1 MRRRDN
7 PYSRFVAWAK
17 IVLPLAALAL
27 LSTVFLLARNIDPT
41 QAIPFAEIDVEE
53 LAREQRIRAPNYA
66 GVTEDGAAISV
77 TASTARPDPD
87 SPERVDATDLE
98 AELITATGAR
108 YQLSS
113 QRGEID
119 SGADMAY
126 LQGGVVV
133 TTSSGY
139 RITSDAMST
148 SLSRTLLESEGPVQA
163 DGPAGRLDAGSMSL
177 APLPDAEGDDSA
189 NHLLVF
195 NKGVKLVYTP
205 SD

>member
-7 PYSRFVAWAK
+7 SYSRFVAWAK

-41 QAIPFAEIDVEE
+41 QAIPFAEINVEE
-53 LAREQRIRAPNYA
+53 LAREQRVSTPNYA

-87 SPERVDATDLE
+87 SPDRVDATDLE

-126 LQGGVVV
+126 LEGDVVV

-148 SLSRTLLESEGPVQA
+148 SLSRTLLESTGPVQA
-163 DGPAGRLDAGSMSL
+163 DGPAGRLDAGAMSL
-177 APLPDAEGDDSA
+177 EPLSDAAGNDSD

>member
-53 LAREQRIRAPNYA
+53 LAREQRISAPNYA

-87 SPERVDATDLE
+87 SPDRVDATDLE

>member
-27 LSTVFLLARNIDPT
+27 LSTVFLLARHIDPT

-53 LAREQRIRAPNYA
+53 LAREQRISAPNYA

>member
-53 LAREQRIRAPNYA
+53 LAREQRISAPNYA
-66 GVTEDGAAISV
+66 GVTADGAAISV

-177 APLPDAEGDDSA
+177 APLPDAEGDDST

>member
-53 LAREQRIRAPNYA
+53 LAREQRISAPNYA

-195 NKGVKLVYTP
+195 NKGAKLVYTP

>member
-53 LAREQRIRAPNYA
+53 LAREQRISAPNYA

-98 AELITATGAR
+98 AELITATGVR

>member
-53 LAREQRIRAPNYA
+53 LAREQRISAPNYA
-66 GVTEDGAAISV
+66 GVTDDGAAISV

>member
-53 LAREQRIRAPNYA
+53 LAREQRISAPNYA

>member
-1 MRRRDN
+1 M
-7 PYSRFVAWAK
+7 
-17 IVLPLAALAL
+17 LPLAALAL

-53 LAREQRIRAPNYA
+53 LAREQRISAPNYA